1 MGFSEGTEDEFLL
14 TCFVCK
20 EPFGMLAAFCGGCG
34 SRRDQAMGVERA
46 KSSQQI
52 TANVIQTPSFEEQL
66 LLPKTE
72 KREKTVETPFTQPK
86 VDNSP
91 FTEFAVKPK
100 TERKPRKKS
109 IRRQIFISNIRL
121 RIEGMNNWQSRH
133 ARILNP
139 VGTLLFIGVSA
150 LFIQSFLVGVSHP
163 EVDAEKYLKAAV
175 TRDETYFDI
184 NDLVPGAENHPI
196 FPAKYL
202 TPNTASDWIYKTS
215 ISGLS
220 GKAKIAITPA
230 GSDLYQVPVELNM
243 EAKYEK
249 TLGVFR
255 KATWVPS
262 EQTATFTIDYPFI
275 KDTLIYINGF
285 AAGTVGNPVVK
296 EGTYYI
302 YPGLLEFKFYRN
314 GSETNESFEVFIQ
327 TNGEYESS

>member
-14 TCFVCK
+14 NCFVCK

-52 TANVIQTPSFEEQL
+52 TANVIQTPSFEEQF
-66 LLPKTE
+66 LLPKPEKPAASPLTKTTE
-72 KREKTVETPFTQPK
+72 PTDPFA
-86 VDNSP
+86 D
-91 FTEFAVKPK
+91 FATKPK

-109 IRRQIFISNIRL
+109 IRRQIFISNLRL
-121 RIEGMNNWQSRH
+121 RIEAVNQWQSKY

-139 VGTLLFIGVSA
+139 TGTLLFLAVTA
-150 LFIQSFLVGVSHP
+150 LFAQSFLVGVSTP

-175 TRDETYFDI
+175 SRDEDYFEI
-184 NDLVPGAENHPI
+184 NNLIPKAEKHPI

-202 TPNTASDWIYKTS
+202 TSNKSPDWLYKTS
-215 ISGLS
+215 INGLS
-220 GKAKIAITPA
+220 GKAEISLTPA
-230 GSDLYQVPVELNM
+230 TSDIDATPIVLNM
-243 EAKYEK
+243 KAKYEK

-255 KATWVPS
+255 KASWVPS
-262 EQTATFTIDYPFI
+262 EQTATITIDYPFI

-296 EGTYYI
+296 EGTYFI
-302 YPGLLEFKFYRN
+302 YPGQLSIKFYRN
-314 GSETNESFEVFIQ
+314 GNETDESFEVFIQ
-327 TNGEYESS
+327 TSGKY